1 MGRSASEPTHV
12 GNHTGAK
19 KPCRCTIA
27 HKAEFRTDMTF
38 RLSPDNSRSLL
49 LRAGL
54 LVVLIALADWR
65 IDAEIPLGF
74 LYLLPMLM
82 VGRILSRWQI
92 CIAAA
97 ICTGLAEAFN
107 SLKWTPI
114 VGLPRDI
121 LTFAAFCGLGLF
133 VYSVVRSRRA
143 STEHLRQIEIEV
155 AARKDAEEQLKV
167 LIESSPAAIFTT
179 DAKGQFLLANEAA
192 HKLFAVS
199 TGSLA
204 GTSIHPYLPSL
215 LNLPPAQH
223 PGRTFRT
230 VMQCHGT
237 RQNGEVFLADVW
249 FSTYQ
254 TSVGPRMAAMVV
266 DTSDD
271 LRTHEESSLH
281 QLLTGSRILVAAV
294 SHEIR
299 NVCAAIAVVHQ
310 NLRRNPQLKKSNDFD
325 ALGTLIQSLEKI
337 AAMDLRRHSDRATSI
352 DLHSVLEEL
361 RIIVQPALDESGI
374 KLEISTKQELP
385 EVLADRPSLMQV
397 FLNLINNSERAMAMQ
412 PRKQLR
418 ILVETDDRQAF
429 IRLID
434 SGSGVRNP
442 AELFKPFQQGAEDS
456 GLGLYLSR
464 AFMRSFQ
471 GDLRYEPTPSGA
483 CFIVELSLWEE
494 KGLVTYEQADTRS
507 DRR

>member
-1 MGRSASEPTHV
+1 MAQAAG
-12 GNHTGAK
+12 
-19 KPCRCTIA
+19 
-27 HKAEFRTDMTF
+27 FRTDMTL
-38 RLSPDNSRSLL
+38 RLSTDNSESLL
-49 LRAGL
+49 LRATL
-54 LVVLIALADWR
+54 LVVLIAFADWR

-74 LYLLPMLM
+74 LYLLPMLL
-82 VGRILSRWQI
+82 VGRVLSRWQI

-97 ICTGLAEAFN
+97 LCTGLTEAFN
-107 SLKWTPI
+107 SLKWTPA

-133 VYSVVRSRRA
+133 VYGVVRSRRA
-143 STEHLRQIEIEV
+143 ASEHMRQIETEII
-155 AARKDAEEQLKV
+155 ARKDAEEQLKV

-179 DAKGQFLLANEAA
+179 DARGHFLLANEAA
-192 HKLFAVS
+192 HKLFAV
-199 TGSLA
+199 TAGGLE

-215 LNLPPAQH
+215 LNLPSVQH
-223 PGRTFRT
+223 EGRTFRT

-237 RQNGEVFLADVW
+237 RHNGEVFLADIW

-254 TSVGPRMAAMVV
+254 TSVGARMAAMVV
-266 DTSDD
+266 DISDD

-281 QLLTGSRILVAAV
+281 QLLAGSRILVAAV

-310 NLRRNPQLKKSNDFD
+310 NLTRDPSLDRNKDFE

-337 AAMDLRRHSDRATSI
+337 AAMDLHSSSDRATSV
-352 DLHSVLEEL
+352 DLSSLLEEL
-361 RIIVQPALDESGI
+361 RIIVQPPLEESGI
-374 KLEISTKQELP
+374 SLDISATQHLP
-385 EVLADRPSLMQV
+385 QVLADRPSLMQV
-397 FLNLINNSERAMAMQ
+397 FLNLIKNSERAMNLQ
-412 PRKQLR
+412 PRKELH
-418 ILVETDDRQAF
+418 ISVETGEQ
-429 IRLID
+429 RLLVRLLD
-434 SGSGVRNP
+434 SGSGVRS
-442 AELFKPFQQGAEDS
+442 AADLFKPFQRGAEAT

-483 CFIVELSLWEE
+483 CFIVELSVWDKKE
-494 KGLVTYEQADTRS
+494 LVTYEQADTRS

>member
-1 MGRSASEPTHV
+1 MSL
-12 GNHTGAK
+12 
-19 KPCRCTIA
+19 
-27 HKAEFRTDMTF
+27 
-38 RLSPDNSRSLL
+38 RLSLDSSRSLL
-49 LRAGL
+49 LRAAM

-74 LYLLPMLM
+74 LYLMPMLL
-82 VGRILSRWQI
+82 VGRVLSRWQI

-97 ICTGLAEAFN
+97 ICTGLTEAFN
-107 SLKWTPI
+107 SLKWTPA

-121 LTFAAFCGLGLF
+121 LTFSAFCGLGLF
-133 VYSVVRSRRA
+133 VYGVVRSRRA
-143 STEHLRQIEIEV
+143 SSEHLRQIETEI

-179 DAKGQFLLANEAA
+179 DAKGRFLLVNEAA
-192 HKLFAVS
+192 HKLFAVA
-199 TGSLA
+199 TGSIE
-204 GTSIHPYLPSL
+204 GTSIHRYLPSL
-215 LNLPPAQH
+215 LNLPSAQH
-223 PGRTFRT
+223 EGRTFRT

-237 RQNGEVFLADVW
+237 RHNGEVFLADIW

-254 TSVGPRMAAMVV
+254 TSLGARMAAMVV
-266 DTSDD
+266 DISED

-281 QLLTGSRILVAAV
+281 QLLAGSRILVAAV

-310 NLRRNPQLKKSNDFD
+310 NLTRNPSLERNKDFE

-337 AAMDLRRHSDRATSI
+337 AAMDLHNSSDRATSV
-352 DLHSVLEEL
+352 DLSSFLEEF
-361 RIIVQPALDESGI
+361 RIIVTPPLEENGV
-374 KLEISTKQELP
+374 KLEIPTGRDLP
-385 EVLADRPSLMQV
+385 QILADRPSLMQV
-397 FLNLINNSERAMAMQ
+397 FLNLIKNSERAMSLQ
-412 PRKQLR
+412 PCKE
-418 ILVETDDRQAF
+418 IKISVETGEQQVF
-429 IRLID
+429 VRLLD
-434 SGSGVRNP
+434 SGSGVRN
-442 AELFKPFQQGAEDS
+442 AADLFKPFQQGAEAT

-483 CFIVELSLWEE
+483 CFIVELSLWEKKE
-494 KGLVTYEQADTRS
+494 LVTNEQADTRS